1 MVDHVVRR
9 SLWNGLRRACGPADN
24 PPLSLGEYEAR
35 NAASFAAFAAEVAPQ
50 PLLSRWR
57 ADPQN
62 PLLMLLLFS
71 IHGCSAAAVV
81 GAHSWPYAGCA
92 ALLGLFCADAMTG
105 LVHIALDYTP
115 VPFADPLS
123 RTPFELACFGFQY
136 HHVKPDNWL
145 TADMWRVPRQ
155 RQSRSSPSRVSPAA
169 TATAHP

>member
-1 MVDHVVRR
+1 MN
-9 SLWNGLRRACGPADN
+9 S
-24 PPLSLGEYEAR
+24 
-35 NAASFAAFAAEVAPQ
+35 
-50 PLLSRWR
+50 
-57 ADPQN
+57 
-62 PLLMLLLFS
+62 
-71 IHGCSAAAVV
+71 VV

-145 TADMWRVPRQ
+145 TADMWRVPRH
-155 RQSRSSPSRVSPAA
+155 RQSRSSPSRASPAA

>member
-9 SLWNGLRRACGPADN
+9 SLWNGLRRSCGPADN
-24 PPLSLGEYEAR
+24 PPLSLDEYEAR

-92 ALLGLFCADAMTG
+92 ALLGLFCADAVTG

-155 RQSRSSPSRVSPAA
+155 RQSRSSPSRASPAA